1 MLDLHV
7 ESFHDEAYE
16 KREHVMSSS
25 FGLKHLELSLSL
37 RPLVVENEG
46 AEAVSA
52 VAMALDFYCHGFC
65 SVSSK
70 ERTRGHHC
78 LFFAAQFWKRIY
90 ILYIFVLF
98 LLRVLDTKGGPGL
111 KNLTLELYNYLL
123 KM

>member
-37 RPLVVENEG
+37 RPLVVENEAG
-46 AEAVSA
+46 AVS

-70 ERTRGHHC
+70 ERTRGHHR
-78 LFFAAQFWKRIY
+78 LFFAAQHWKGKY
-90 ILYIFVLF
+90 ILYTSVL
-98 LLRVLDTKGGPGL
+98 
-111 KNLTLELYNYLL
+111 
-123 KM
+123 

>member
-37 RPLVVENEG
+37 RPLVVENEA

-52 VAMALDFYCHGFC
+52 VAMA
-65 SVSSK
+65 
-70 ERTRGHHC
+70 
-78 LFFAAQFWKRIY
+78 
-90 ILYIFVLF
+90 
-98 LLRVLDTKGGPGL
+98 
-111 KNLTLELYNYLL
+111 
-123 KM
+123 

>member
-37 RPLVVENEG
+37 RPLVVENEAG
-46 AEAVSA
+46 AVS

-70 ERTRGHHC
+70 ERTRGHHR
-78 LFFAAQFWKRIY
+78 LFFAAQHCKRKY
-90 ILYIFVLF
+90 ILYSKSSNSVHFCA
-98 LLRVLDTKGGPGL
+98 
-111 KNLTLELYNYLL
+111 KNTSHYSKSHCLNLY
-123 KM
+123 